1 MTSKAHVE
9 FDHMSFGVRIA
20 LMRES
25 GTMRE
30 LIQWGELSA
39 TTHDMREGPGTES
52 ESASWLRLREDDAR
66 ALYDALADHF
76 GHAGH
81 DTRALRKDYDAERKR
96 VDLLIDR
103 MVTRGVTS

>member
-9 FDHMSFGVRIA
+9 FDAIGFGVRIA

-30 LIQWGELSA
+30 LIQWGEQSA
-39 TTHDMREGPGTES
+39 TTYDVREGPATEADD
-52 ESASWLRLREDDAR
+52 SAWLRLREDDAR

-81 DTRALRKDYDAERKR
+81 DTRALRKDYDAERAR
-96 VDLLIDR
+96 VDKLLSHLTGGQR
-103 MVTRGVTS
+103 